1 MLSLFRIFVLFC
13 CLVFLLILAFHF
25 FSPEKDLVTGSILRF
40 RIKVGALVNVLVEES
55 WKSYEKIWG
64 AKSEDRFNT
73 LQVEGKNLWQ
83 KFFDNGKKNSFIAYL
98 VDLKTMTGNLLS
110 SVKNEIHVLS
120 SAGTPKARESI
131 PVSVGDYSRAVQIW
145 LAINE
150 KRLNAIRGIDGDESE
165 AKEKAELERL
175 QGELRA
181 VSQELEKLVN
191 LSPEARSGPSVTMN
205 RPSDSVQVQEKP
217 STDLQPALSSASDI
231 QAAPDMVLSMFKD
244 RYLSHEIRK
253 TPYFFKKLRVLKSA
267 QANIPGVYC
276 ISFSADVHHNHD
288 KKKWDRSPVVL
299 NVIVSLGGDGVMSSY
314 ENFAKNPWEYPV
326 SGACVKPIWGVH
338 EFVWDDVCPYGCMD
352 K

>member
-1 MLSLFRIFVLFC
+1 MLSLFRILVLLC
-13 CLVFLLILAFHF
+13 CLVFLLVLAFHF
-25 FSPEKDLVTGSILRF
+25 FSPEKDLVTGSVLRL

-55 WKSYEKIWG
+55 WKSYEKIWA

-73 LQVEGKNLWQ
+73 LQVEGNNLWQ
-83 KFFDNGKKNSFIAYL
+83 KLSDNGKKNSFMAYL
-98 VDLKTMTGNLLS
+98 SDLKAMTGNLLS
-110 SVKNEIHVLS
+110 SVKNEISILA
-120 SAGTPKARESI
+120 SAGTTKARESI
-131 PVSVGDYSRAVQIW
+131 PVSVGDYSRAVQTW

-165 AKEKAELERL
+165 TKERAEIERL

-181 VSQELEKLVN
+181 ASQELERLVN

-205 RPSDSVQVQEKP
+205 RQSDAAQVEGKP
-217 STDLQPALSSASDI
+217 STDSQQAPSSTSDI
-231 QAAPDMVLSMFKD
+231 PPAPDMVLSMFKD
-244 RYLSHEIRK
+244 RYLSREIRK
-253 TPYFFKKLRVLKSA
+253 TPYFFKNLKVLKSA
-267 QANIPGVYC
+267 QAKIPGVYC
-276 ISFSADVHHNHD
+276 VSFSADVHHNHD

-338 EFVWDDVCPYGCMD
+338 EFVWDDICPYGCMD